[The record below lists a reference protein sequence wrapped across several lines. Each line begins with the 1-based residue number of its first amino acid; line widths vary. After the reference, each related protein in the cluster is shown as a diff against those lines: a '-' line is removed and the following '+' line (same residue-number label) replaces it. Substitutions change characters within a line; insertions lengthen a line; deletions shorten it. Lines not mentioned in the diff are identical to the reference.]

1 MTAEEFQLKGQ
12 AGRLDKILTDL
23 MPGESRSTIQKIIKD
38 GQYSSP
44 FDRYRRQW
52 NSDSNRH
59 CHLAHA
65 QSVT

>member
-38 GQYSSP
+38 GLVKVDGHHQKP
-44 FDRYRRQW
+44 TL
-52 NSDSNRH
+52 N
-59 CHLAHA
+59 
-65 QSVT
+65 